1 MLWYKMGSRPHSRNS
16 NRDIHTG
23 YYPTMVIIML
33 VMMCWWWWCWMI
45 ATIRQQLSGSTR
57 LSGRAKCHGY
67 IMWHM
72 GDASPNRETTV
83 DKPLMR
89 KASSVDVLRAKQY
102 HWVISP
108 GKLYFPCQ
116 NWLIYLDIN
125 KKPWT
130 FSWGFFSHGFQL
142 RFSPLIIPMSQS
154 NDLSEDKWFLL
165 FAYYPVVFMQLPR
178 KTRRSGPCCPP
189 TSRWMLQKRSF
200 ASSRCN
206 WNTEGPQEIEDFS
219 GVSLFWMEMPGFPM
233 GFWRI

>member
-1 MLWYKMGSRPHSRNS
+1 
-16 NRDIHTG
+16 
-23 YYPTMVIIML
+23 
-33 VMMCWWWWCWMI
+33 MI
-45 ATIRQQLSGSTR
+45 ATIRQQLSRSTR

-89 KASSVDVLRAKQY
+89 KGSSVDVLRAKQY

-116 NWLIYLDIN
+116 NWLIYLEIN

-130 FSWGFFSHGFQL
+130 FSWGKSHGFQCSSCD
-142 RFSPLIIPMSQS
+142 FPLYIIIPMSQS

-165 FAYYPVVFMQLPR
+165 FAYYPVVFLQLPIDSQER
-178 KTRRSGPCCPP
+178 ALLSAY
-189 TSRWMLQKRSF
+189 LAVD
-200 ASSRCN
+200 ASAAELRQFQVPV
-206 WNTEGPQEIEDFS
+206 GILKVLKKYPLVI
-219 GVSLFWMEMPGFPM
+219 
-233 GFWRI
+233 